1 MCSTASED
9 TNGSSRFLRDLDRSC
24 CHTLQSH
31 PLQYASKIILRVALV
46 REGPRYVSKCI
57 GGVHDFGVHC
67 IADEE
72 FSLQDVVQW
81 GQKPS
86 SPESISPH
94 TRTSLLS
101 ISKRDRKDH
110 ILFQWTSLES
120 EHKAC
125 EVLLEG
131 EPWAEEPLLTKKPCT
146 STSGSVA
153 TVPEYSLA
161 IELAGRRQS
170 VNSVSTEERSVKDLP
185 DLMNTVRS
193 TKEAPRDAM
202 CRVIDLA
209 RRLDELELD
218 IFAPFL
224 AEGPTG
230 RNLMHTRTAQ

>member
-1 MCSTASED
+1 M
-9 TNGSSRFLRDLDRSC
+9 
-24 CHTLQSH
+24 
-31 PLQYASKIILRVALV
+31 
-46 REGPRYVSKCI
+46 
-57 GGVHDFGVHC
+57 HDFGVHC

-120 EHKAC
+120 EHKGKLMRRSSGRQSAIEIENLLAC

-185 DLMNTVRS
+185 
-193 TKEAPRDAM
+193 
-202 CRVIDLA
+202 
-209 RRLDELELD
+209 
-218 IFAPFL
+218 
-224 AEGPTG
+224 
-230 RNLMHTRTAQ
+230 